1 MDILSDISPYIN
13 GGFSVFNLY
22 ILFRIIT
29 IEKEVEREKRFF
41 LDFRKNEA
49 ETNKELDSRIRKIEF
64 KIAKIWSH

>member
-29 IEKEVEREKRFF
+29 IEREVEREK
-41 LDFRKNEA
+41 
-49 ETNKELDSRIRKIEF
+49 KIL
-64 KIAKIWSH
+64 S